1 MTIAVLG
8 GGAAG
13 MMAALAA
20 AETPGVHVV
29 LLERQARLGRKLAAT
44 GNGRCNLTNLSGL
57 EGTYHGDAA
66 FARKALSAFAPEET
80 LRYFRLMGLLT
91 VTEPGG
97 RVYPLSDQAV
107 SVVDVLRLGLES
119 AGVEVR
125 CGVHVDAVKRERGGF
140 LLKWQ
145 EGTLFA
151 GRLIV
156 ACGGAAGAKLGGGKW
171 GYDLLE
177 TFGHKTT
184 TLQPSLVQLKTA
196 GTLGRS
202 LKGIRADAGVEIRR
216 GNESVA
222 KNAGEVQ
229 FTEYGL
235 SGPAVFEISRGAKP
249 GMEVSLDLFREYSR
263 GEVCAL
269 LSARVKALGEMT
281 VAELFAGMLHG
292 RLGRVVAKSV
302 GIGESMPLSGLRDR
316 DISRLAAAAKDFRFE
331 ITGNMGFDG
340 AQVTAGGIRT
350 RDFDPVTLESRLVPG
365 LFACGEVLDVD
376 GDCGG
381 YNLQWAWSSGRAAG
395 LSAAR

>member
-57 EGTYHGDAA
+57 EGRYHGDAA

-125 CGVHVDAVKRERGGF
+125 CGVHVDAVKREKGGF

-177 TFGHKTT
+177 TFGHKAT

-216 GNESVA
+216 GNERVA

-302 GIGESMPLSGLRDR
+302 GIGESVPLSGLRDR

>member
-20 AETPGVHVV
+20 AETPGVRVV

-57 EGTYHGDAA
+57 EGRYHGDAA
-66 FARKALSAFAPEET
+66 FARKALSVFGPEKT
-80 LRYFRLMGLLT
+80 LRYFRSLGLLT

-97 RVYPLSDQAV
+97 KVYPLSDQAV

-125 CGVHVDAVKRERGGF
+125 CGVHVDSAKREKGGF

-145 EGTLFA
+145 EGSLFA
-151 GRLIV
+151 HRLIV

-171 GYDLLE
+171 GYGFLE
-177 TFGHKTT
+177 AFGHKTT
-184 TLQPSLVQLKTA
+184 SLQPSLVQLKTA

-202 LKGIRADAGVEIRR
+202 LKGIRADAAVEIRR
-216 GNESVA
+216 GNETVA

-235 SGPAVFEISRGAKP
+235 SGPAVFEISRAAKP
-249 GMEVSLDLFREYSR
+249 GMEAALDILREYSH

-269 LSARVKALGEMT
+269 LSARAKALGEMT

-292 RLGRVVAKSV
+292 RLGRVVAKSA
-302 GIGESMPLSGLRDR
+302 GIGESVLLSDLRDK
-316 DISRLAAAAKDFRFE
+316 DISLLAAAAKNFRFE
-331 ITGNMGFDG
+331 ITGNMGFDA

-350 RDFDPVTLESRLVPG
+350 RDFDPVTMESLLVPG

>member
-57 EGTYHGDAA
+57 EGRYHGDAA

-249 GMEVSLDLFREYSR
+249 GMEVSLDLFREYSQ

-302 GIGESMPLSGLRDR
+302 GIGESVPLSGLRDR